1 MQETDMHSSLSFY
14 EKLGEENYVKIRLF
28 HKIMVE
34 YFYIKEEENEYGI
47 TFGENYQSS

>member
-34 YFYIKEEENEYGI
+34 YFYNPIFDSLKR
-47 TFGENYQSS
+47 QKPP